1 MMKFL
6 CLFFLLIGTTVFS
19 ASTAYSAK
27 GSMEEDMDEPAW
39 LTESDTV
46 ADMVNHPAF
55 AGFGEHL
62 VPRPGDA
69 QSRLPLREVGRLMP
83 WHSHVRPSIVT
94 AALNRMIND
103 AMTGKAVFYPFYTEG
118 EKQERTGLFYY
129 RGKPGAPFALIFP
142 GGGFSY
148 VGSLHEGFPL
158 ADVLSR
164 KGYNA
169 FVLQYRTG
177 SQAAA
182 GYESL
187 PQGYEAP
194 QAEAYR
200 IEGLLMEPEITAVT
214 ADGTACTVAAP
225 TEGEVRT
232 VSVTAPVPDAQA
244 GEYWEA
250 AEQAAKIYAAFISS
264 DAGRGEFNALLLPG
278 TEFWQAMQEFY
289 NGWYID
295 HTGYGYENLQ
305 RLSLTSAGENA
316 FTAEL
321 SFDYLVYRGAREY
334 RYSSRYRLDFL
345 KTANGWKA
353 VRIATL

>member
-1 MMKFL
+1 MAASAKHRLGFREKL
-6 CLFFLLIGTTVFS
+6 GLYALALLLIGAALLGYLWFALDRYESNTPESSVRRYLQE
-19 ASTAYSAK
+19 TAAGQWETILQDAEADLSPLDRP
-27 GSMEEDMDEPAW
+27 EDYTAW
-39 LTESDTV
+39 LTEV
-46 ADMVNHPAF
+46 Y
-55 AGFGEHL
+55 AGLPEEYTLVRTSGGEGQTYAL
-62 VPRPGDA
+62 MDGSREV
-69 QSRLPLREVGRLMP
+69 SRLILTPAPAESGRSWQVRTLAEPLPPVEILAP
-83 WHSHVRPSIVT
+83 
-94 AALNRMIND
+94 
-103 AMTGKAVFYPFYTEG
+103 EG
-118 EKQERTGLFYY
+118 CTVQVNGTPL
-129 RGKPGAPFALIFP
+129 
-142 GGGFSY
+142 
-148 VGSLHEGFPL
+148 GSE
-158 ADVLSR
+158 
-164 KGYNA
+164 
-169 FVLQYRTG
+169 YRTG

-214 ADGTACTVAAP
+214 ANGSACTVAAP

-232 VSVTAPVPDAQA
+232 VSVTTPVPEAQA
-244 GEYWEA
+244 GEYWAA
-250 AEQAAKIYAAFISS
+250 AEQAAKTYAAFISS
-264 DAGRGEFNALLLPG
+264 DAGRGELKALLLPG

-295 HTGYGYENLQ
+295 HTGYAYENLQ

-334 RYSSRYRLDFL
+334 RYLSRYRLDFL
-345 KTANGWKA
+345 KTANGWKV

>member
-1 MMKFL
+1 
-6 CLFFLLIGTTVFS
+6 
-19 ASTAYSAK
+19 
-27 GSMEEDMDEPAW
+27 MDEPAW

-69 QSRLPLREVGRLMP
+69 QSRLPLREVGSLMP
-83 WHSHVRPSIVT
+83 WHSHVRPGIVT

-177 SQAAA
+177 SQAVAYEDMAA
-182 GYESL
+182 ALSWIFHHAEELEIST
-187 PQGYEAP
+187 QGYSLWGGSAGAHGGRPWLLRPGGLRLRAGPAP
-194 QAEAYR
+194 
-200 IEGLLMEPEITAVT
+200 G
-214 ADGTACTVAAP
+214 
-225 TEGEVRT
+225 
-232 VSVTAPVPDAQA
+232 
-244 GEYWEA
+244 
-250 AEQAAKIYAAFISS
+250 
-264 DAGRGEFNALLLPG
+264 GRGHGLYRAYPL
-278 TEFWQAMQEFY
+278 
-289 NGWYID
+289 
-295 HTGYGYENLQ
+295 H
-305 RLSLTSAGENA
+305 GERSPD
-316 FTAEL
+316 L
-321 SFDYLVYRGAREY
+321 CRGQP
-334 RYSSRYRLDFL
+334 
-345 KTANGWKA
+345 
-353 VRIATL
+353 

>member
-1 MMKFL
+1 MKIL
-6 CLFFLLIGTTVFS
+6 APEGCTVQVNGTPL
-19 ASTAYSAK
+19 
-27 GSMEEDMDEPAW
+27 GSE
-39 LTESDTV
+39 
-46 ADMVNHPAF
+46 
-55 AGFGEHL
+55 
-62 VPRPGDA
+62 
-69 QSRLPLREVGRLMP
+69 
-83 WHSHVRPSIVT
+83 
-94 AALNRMIND
+94 
-103 AMTGKAVFYPFYTEG
+103 
-118 EKQERTGLFYY
+118 
-129 RGKPGAPFALIFP
+129 
-142 GGGFSY
+142 
-148 VGSLHEGFPL
+148 
-158 ADVLSR
+158 
-164 KGYNA
+164 
-169 FVLQYRTG
+169 YRTG

-187 PQGYEAP
+187 PQGCEAP

-214 ADGTACTVAAP
+214 ADGTACAVAAP

-232 VSVTAPVPDAQA
+232 VSVTTPVPEAQA
-244 GEYWEA
+244 GEYWAA
-250 AEQAAKIYAAFISS
+250 AEQAAKTYAAFISS
-264 DAGRGEFNALLLPG
+264 DAGRGELNALLLPG

-334 RYSSRYRLDFL
+334 RYPSRYRLDFL